1 MKLLF
6 IILILAS
13 GCLRSGGEEARLW
26 HDNKLTPEQPFP
38 ARVRVRAVWSGWEGC
53 FLLLEEVGGSQERL
67 CIAKI
72 RVNISVDYT
81 VVQDVKAE
89 ESAAELRKKERWI
102 YLSPGI
108 EVQGFSWSVGAYTL
122 GDRFGDE
129 DVLTKTVKYMNKK
142 KAEEAEQVVP
152 PNGP

>member
-6 IILILAS
+6 IMLILAS
-13 GCLRSGGEEARLW
+13 SCLRSVGEEARLW

-38 ARVRVRAVWSGWEGC
+38 ARVRAVWSGWEGC
-53 FLLLEEVGGSQERL
+53 FLLLEEVGGAQGRL

-89 ESAAELRKKERWI
+89 ENSVELRKKERWI

-108 EVQGFSWSVGAYTL
+108 EVKGFSWSIGAYTL

-129 DVLTKTVKYMNKK
+129 DILTKTVKYMNKK
-142 KAEEAEQVVP
+142 KAEESEPVVT

>member
-1 MKLLF
+1 MKPLF

-38 ARVRVRAVWSGWEGC
+38 ARVRAVWSGWEGY
-53 FLLLEEVGGSQERL
+53 FLLLEEVGGSQGRL

-89 ESAAELRKKERWI
+89 ESAMALRKKERWI

-122 GDRFGDE
+122 VDRFGDE
-129 DVLTKTVKYMNKK
+129 DILTKTVKYMNKK
-142 KAEEAEQVVP
+142 KAEAEVVT